1 MKEFYIEAQLQNL
14 DGSIPAYAGFLLP
27 STLPQ
32 GSPLNY
38 RAIFDPC
45 SNAYRV
51 TSQPIFEDVARLSAD
66 ITLYDPAILHT
77 GQVMAKDSNI
87 KLPIS
92 SFAGPEGVDHEP
104 TLADQSILALLSQV
118 REPSVALQTSK
129 GEDSS
134 TECQGD
140 AFYDGSC
147 TNSIDALDLAEP
159 SDTKVSLPDYLDL
172 ALNKDQAEDLPSLL
186 LAVDRGR
193 LSTVTETLGEAYAEN
208 SSNELAS
215 VAIPDGSCPAETS
228 KNLEQHLFEAAP
240 GEKVPMVS
248 LPERDG
254 ESRRPLMTRSSTPRT
269 ENEIVESMSRTDFD
283 FTRGSS
289 DVYVKLGGQCEDEKS
304 IPSPIVS
311 SSEQS
316 IQSRQVSAGNSS
328 ITTADSAMAEA
339 ISYLPAEYPDRYPRP
354 WVLTEMPFVLAEP
367 IQACAEPLQVYTE
380 PLQANDEPCQAEV
393 QPVQVDAESIQ
404 VDDKSV
410 PIDSEPKPIQSNM
423 QGSHTTHKEDDE
435 LPTVNSP
442 KASEQDTEPTP
453 LSKSQKKRQRQARKR
468 RARAL
473 EASQPS
479 TLNRLSVASST
490 SHQTEPRQQ
499 KANSEG
505 ALKTDSQSSSLTVE
519 DPKPTTPIGS
529 TTIEPATAAA
539 SAEREEREDAASATA
554 ITPNSAENQ
563 SASGN
568 TKTAESHT
576 KWTLTAELD
585 AAFGKLP
592 KDWADLDDYVYKVRR
607 VLEESKPQGKS
618 KYSYIL
624 FAMRHLRPPGF
635 AQIRILQEADRSL
648 AWFQK
653 FFNLGNPHATRI
665 VEADKAEDLAN
676 SEDSVPVLSKR
687 YALAVW
693 HHLNYLS
700 QWVMLKSATPPEVS
714 LWAAIRCYE
723 LYKANKLPR
732 ATSSK
737 AVLISQAWKYV
748 DPWTYAGPQA
758 LLSLRGTELRNAVV
772 GLVEKVYHPF
782 GTWGFD
788 HYEEDEN
795 VPLSATQVQKFS
807 SYYSAEKREAHFDAL
822 KPYSL
827 DPRDDCTYVAQNGP
841 WLSSPPKPP
850 KPSPLRFAKTTD
862 DVDDT
867 ELVTPSASVAI
878 TVPLIGYEPTTEY
891 HQSDEEIDADNVI
904 FYGATD
910 ANIPDNE
917 PIPVVAEAATNSG
930 PLNRQDSAEEQSR
943 RREQLT
949 QEWLATFSDSPD
961 RIRNQMMNPLE
972 TPTIFRQ
979 RPVIEIDEAD
989 SEALTDIEMEG
1000 KSGLAFDDNYDGDQV
1015 IDDEYHGPQVI
1026 DDRFLEPAAVM
1037 PATDVEFESNTRQLE
1052 TVVEEEEEEEN
1063 EEPGSGAPMPD
1074 KVLFEDV
1081 SASSIRYRSKLIK
1094 VQVEDLATLPP
1105 VPDSGEFSTPS
1116 NDCHSRQVSDTYTS
1130 SVGISSRQVSDT
1142 FTSSSGVY
1150 SRQVSSALT
1159 SSSVIHSR
1167 QVSAALTP
1175 PTPLSPNLLA
1185 ISEEVF
1191 VVPDTSELQEMLA
1204 AVSSH
1209 NTPVTG
1215 AEMASSN
1222 SSLNVDDRN
1231 PLRASSEEPL
1241 QESTS
1246 DSDSMHIVLYEPRPR
1261 WFNIL
1266 MLFARSLK
1274 RATYLLYKSGLT
1286 VGEAVNASGDADVGA
1301 PKDLDLLSDSPEFD
1315 EDYFGK
1321 STIYVGKQGIK
1332 VAKAAVQVG
1341 MMPVQAG
1348 MEVAKTPY
1356 KAMKTTWKVGKWAWS
1371 RFGRRS

>member
-1 MKEFYIEAQLQNL
+1 MKEFYIEAQLHNL
-14 DGSIPAYAGFLLP
+14 DGGIPAYAGFLLP

-51 TSQPIFEDVARLSAD
+51 TSQPILEDLARLSAD

-87 KLPIS
+87 KLPVS

-104 TLADQSILALLSQV
+104 TLADQSILALLSRV

-129 GEDSS
+129 REDSF
-134 TECQGD
+134 TKCQGD

-147 TNSIDALDLAEP
+147 TNSIDALDLAKP
-159 SDTKVSLPDYLDL
+159 RDAKVSLPDHLDL
-172 ALNKDQAEDLPSLL
+172 ALNEDQAEGLPSLL

-193 LSTVTETLGEAYAEN
+193 LSTVTETLAEAYAEN
-208 SSNELAS
+208 GSNQLAC
-215 VAIPDGSCPAETS
+215 VAITDGSCTAETS
-228 KNLEQHLFEAAP
+228 KNLEQYLFEAGP
-240 GEKVPMVS
+240 GEKVPVVS
-248 LPERDG
+248 LPGTDG
-254 ESRRPLMTRSSTPRT
+254 EPRRPFTTKFSTPRI
-269 ENEIVESMSRTDFD
+269 EHEIVESMSCIDFD
-283 FTRGSS
+283 FTTTSS
-289 DVYVKLGGQCEDEKS
+289 EVCVKLGGQCEDEKS
-304 IPSPIVS
+304 ISSPIVS
-311 SSEQS
+311 SSDQS
-316 IQSRQVSAGNSS
+316 IQSRQVSADNSS
-328 ITTADSAMAEA
+328 VTTADSTMAEA
-339 ISYLPAEYPDRYPRP
+339 VPYLPTKYPDGYPRP
-354 WVLTEMPFVLAEP
+354 WVRIEMPFDHAEP
-367 IQACAEPLQVYTE
+367 FQACTE
-380 PLQANDEPCQAEV
+380 PVQAEIE
-393 QPVQVDAESIQ
+393 PVQIDAESIQ
-404 VDDKSV
+404 VDAQPV
-410 PIDSEPKPIQSNM
+410 QVDSEPISIQSNNT
-423 QGSHTTHKEDDE
+423 QGSYTTNKEGDE
-435 LPTVNSP
+435 LPTINSP
-442 KASEQDTEPTP
+442 EASSEQDIEPMP

-479 TLNRLSVASST
+479 TLDQLSVTSST

-499 KANSEG
+499 KAISEG
-505 ALKTDSQSSSLTVE
+505 TLETDSQSSNLTVK
-519 DPKPTTPIGS
+519 DPEPTTPIGS
-529 TTIEPATAAA
+529 TTIELAFTSA
-539 SAEREEREDAASATA
+539 SAESKEREDAASAAA
-554 ITPNSAENQ
+554 ITPNSAETP

-568 TKTAESHT
+568 TRTAESDT

-592 KDWADLDDYVYKVRR
+592 EKWADLDDYVHKARR

-653 FFNLGNPHATRI
+653 FFNFGNPHAARI
-665 VEADKAEDLAN
+665 IEADKAEDLAN
-676 SEDSVPVLSKR
+676 SEDSAPVLSKR
-687 YALAVW
+687 YALAVR
-693 HHLNYLS
+693 HHLNYIS
-700 QWVMLKSATPPEVS
+700 QWVIMKSATPPEVS
-714 LWAAIRCYE
+714 LWAAITCYE

-758 LLSLRGTELRNAVV
+758 LLNLRGTELRNAVV

-782 GTWGFD
+782 GLWGFD
-788 HYEEDEN
+788 HYGEDEN

-862 DVDDT
+862 HVDDT
-867 ELVTPSASVAI
+867 ELVAPSAPVAI

-891 HQSDEEIDADNVI
+891 HQSDEEIDADNVD

-917 PIPVVAEAATNSG
+917 PIPVVAGAATHSG
-930 PLNRQDSAEEQSR
+930 PSNHQDSAEEQSR

-961 RIRNQMMNPLE
+961 RIRNQMMKPLE

-989 SEALTDIEMEG
+989 SEAQTDIEMEG
-1000 KSGLAFDDNYDGDQV
+1000 ESDLAFDDNYDGHQV

-1026 DDRFLEPAAVM
+1026 DDRFVEPAAVM
-1037 PATDVEFESNTRQLE
+1037 PATDVEFESNIARKLE
-1052 TVVEEEEEEEN
+1052 TVVEREEDEEEPDSE
-1063 EEPGSGAPMPD
+1063 APAPD
-1074 KVLFEDV
+1074 KVIPEDV
-1081 SASSIRYRSKLIK
+1081 CASSIQCRSKLIR
-1094 VQVEDLATLPP
+1094 VQVAEDLATLPP
-1105 VPDSGEFSTPS
+1105 VPETDESTTS
-1116 NDCHSRQVSDTYTS
+1116 FDDGRSRQISGAYTS
-1130 SVGISSRQVSDT
+1130 SVGMSSRHVSGT
-1142 FTSSSGVY
+1142 FTSSSGIT

-1175 PTPLSPNLLA
+1175 PTPLSPNLPA
-1185 ISEEVF
+1185 ISEEVS
-1191 VVPDTSELQEMLA
+1191 VVPDTLELQELLA
-1204 AVSSH
+1204 VLSDH

-1231 PLRASSEEPL
+1231 PLPTSSEEPL

-1246 DSDSMHIVLYEPRPR
+1246 DSDSMQIVLYEPRPR

-1274 RATYLLYKSGLT
+1274 RATYLLYKSGPT
-1286 VGEAVNASGDADVGA
+1286 VSEAVNASENADVGA
-1301 PKDLDLLSDSPEFD
+1301 PEDLNLLSDSPEFD

-1332 VAKAAVQVG
+1332 VAKAAVQIG
-1341 MMPVQAG
+1341 MMPVHAG

-1371 RFGRRS
+1371 RFGRRF